1 MDKEQAALSSD
12 EVSDRVRLNERP
24 IVRMPVSTQVLG
36 LAGWLVLTFAAAAI
50 GAAASVNAGAFYAQ
64 LVRPSWA
71 PPAWLFGP
79 AWAVLYALMGVAA
92 WRVWCSNGYRAAAGA
107 LNLFVIQLLIN
118 ASWSWLFF
126 AWRRGAL
133 AFADILIL
141 WVLVLGTIVAFWRIN
156 ALAAV
161 LLIPYVAWIT
171 FAAALNWSIWRMN
184 PSILG

>member
-1 MDKEQAALSSD
+1 
-12 EVSDRVRLNERP
+12 
-24 IVRMPVSTQVLG
+24 MPVSTQVLG

-133 AFADILIL
+133 AFADFLIL